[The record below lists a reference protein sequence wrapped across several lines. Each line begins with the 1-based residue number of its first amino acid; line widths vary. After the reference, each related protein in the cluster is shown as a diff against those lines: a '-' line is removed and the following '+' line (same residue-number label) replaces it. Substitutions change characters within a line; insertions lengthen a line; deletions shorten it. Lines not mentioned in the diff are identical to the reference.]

1 MLQASIFRDHC
12 PCVAAGHIG
21 HCQCHCQCGGLHFTV
36 HCPGGAE
43 VQWHR
48 QALLGVEWQG
58 TAMEDELDG
67 AFSAESLSCSRTA
80 DNYKL
85 NCHKNIVAMQACF
98 EPATLYSL
106 FFLGPPREGIWGL
119 WDQFILFLSP
129 AACLPSWLDFSGGSI
144 AAAMSAACPL
154 FGHLGL
160 N

>member
-1 MLQASIFRDHC
+1 M
-12 PCVAAGHIG
+12 
-21 HCQCHCQCGGLHFTV
+21 
-36 HCPGGAE
+36 
-43 VQWHR
+43 
-48 QALLGVEWQG
+48 
-58 TAMEDELDG
+58 DG